1 MSRPSRTSK
10 MSQRPECRLCEVHQT
25 ELRLMTQHPQ
35 VLKKCTSLL
44 VSLTADLVHELLKVD
59 LSSKNNLNPA
69 MKALIDFHATKI
81 HSKKVH
87 LVKEPLPDIEQTE
100 VLPIDYSS
108 AKQTTKDVGTATLSS
123 IDFDLLE
130 TDLTRLFLDP

>member
-1 MSRPSRTSK
+1 MSRHNRLSK
-10 MSQRPECRLCEVHQT
+10 TSQRPKCRLCGVHQT

-44 VSLTADLVHELLKVD
+44 VSLTGDLIHELLKVD
-59 LSSKNNLNPA
+59 LSTINNLNPA
-69 MKALIDFHATKI
+69 MKSLIDFHATKT

-87 LVKEPLPDIEQTE
+87 LVKEPLKDMGQTE
-100 VLPIDYSS
+100 ILPIDFSPD
-108 AKQTTKDVGTATLSS
+108 KPTTKDVDTASLSS

-130 TDLTRLFLDP
+130 TDLTNLFLDP